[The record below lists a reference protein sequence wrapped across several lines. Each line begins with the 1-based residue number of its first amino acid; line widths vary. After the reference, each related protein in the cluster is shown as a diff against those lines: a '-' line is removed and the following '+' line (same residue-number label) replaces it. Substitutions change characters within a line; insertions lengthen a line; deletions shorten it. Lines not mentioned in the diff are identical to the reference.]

1 VGISTGFLTFMTLL
15 AGRRRQEVVRQIES
29 VGTHIDM
36 NEPQGLAD
44 LETDDPVFNI
54 KAAARLCDT
63 SHAES
68 YFYEVMR
75 SPAGQ
80 AVNAGLKPE
89 DRVSP
94 GTATGVGLVVDVDSL
109 EAADDA
115 LLAAAGLSEGS
126 GPAPAPPTSGGRPK
140 RRRGRGLDPEE
151 RIQTMIDVCAE
162 RDQPI
167 IRTPNTKYVNRQT
180 TAEFECGR
188 CHNLCYPRYATV
200 VGMGCGPCW
209 PCGAAVGGRKLS
221 LDSEEAIQEV
231 IDVCA
236 RRGHPIARTPNTE
249 YAGNQTPI
257 EFLCLRC
264 NEPCSPTR
272 NNIID
277 GKQGPCNPCADAA
290 NGLEQRLD
298 PAPAVQAMIDACTKR
313 GQPIIRTPNTKYVRC
328 HDPIEFEC
336 GRCHNLCY
344 PCYANAVHTG
354 TGPCGA
360 CGTGGLDMNAET
372 TLYYLQHARLGLAKI
387 GITGTNSTQDRVA
400 GFERLGWKLRTSKV
414 YTTGHEAKK
423 FEKRIHDHLRAR
435 DHQVDK
441 EIAREGCGGMNGHT
455 EVFWLAGVLETFTQD
470 DLFDWAA

>member
-1 VGISTGFLTFMTLL
+1 
-15 AGRRRQEVVRQIES
+15 
-29 VGTHIDM
+29 
-36 NEPQGLAD
+36 
-44 LETDDPVFNI
+44 
-54 KAAARLCDT
+54 
-63 SHAES
+63 
-68 YFYEVMR
+68 
-75 SPAGQ
+75 
-80 AVNAGLKPE
+80 
-89 DRVSP
+89 
-94 GTATGVGLVVDVDSL
+94 
-109 EAADDA
+109 
-115 LLAAAGLSEGS
+115 
-126 GPAPAPPTSGGRPK
+126 
-140 RRRGRGLDPEE
+140 
-151 RIQTMIDVCAE
+151 
-162 RDQPI
+162 
-167 IRTPNTKYVNRQT
+167 
-180 TAEFECGR
+180 
-188 CHNLCYPRYATV
+188 
-200 VGMGCGPCW
+200 
-209 PCGAAVGGRKLS
+209 
-221 LDSEEAIQEV
+221 
-231 IDVCA
+231 
-236 RRGHPIARTPNTE
+236 
-249 YAGNQTPI
+249 
-257 EFLCLRC
+257 
-264 NEPCSPTR
+264 
-272 NNIID
+272 
-277 GKQGPCNPCADAA
+277 
-290 NGLEQRLD
+290 
-298 PAPAVQAMIDACTKR
+298 MIDACTKR